1 MNNKQSERKYKITIN
16 VSGTQLT
23 YNNCVIL
30 KEEEDW
36 LTFIDKFGNEYK
48 VNKNSITILEVLK

>member
-1 MNNKQSERKYKITIN
+1 MDKKSDKRYRIQLLIGDDK
-16 VSGTQLT
+16 LT

-30 KEEEDW
+30 KEEEGW